1 MKKSILTLLTGLLLS
16 AALPVTAFAQELI
29 VGGQAVGIRVRTEGV
44 LVSGTAPVETAEGAV
59 FPAEEAGLREGD
71 RILGVNGRA
80 LHGAAELIAAVG
92 ELEGEAVE
100 LEICRGEQR
109 LCRRVQP
116 ALSAEGQWRLGMW
129 LRDAVTG
136 IGTVTFC
143 DPETGVYGAL
153 GHGLT
158 DEELGTQ
165 VPLETGTIS
174 EAEICGVT
182 PGSAGSPGALNGE
195 FGGGRVLGTV
205 DYSGSCGIY
214 GVAERALGSFT
225 AEVGHVQT
233 GPASIL
239 ATVEGRHPGLPGRKR
254 GACDALGDGLGAAG
268 PHRRHRPG
276 HERQPHPPGGQAGG
290 RGDACVSINM
300 IPTEKPGVSSH
311 EIHSQDQNSE
321 NTEKATRARRL
332 RCALVASREV
342 L

>member
-153 GHGLT
+153 GHSIT
-158 DEELGTQ
+158 DEEPGIC
-165 VPLETGTIS
+165 VPLESGVIS
-174 EAEICGVT
+174 EAVITGVT
-182 PGSAGSPGALNGE
+182 PGAPGSPGALNGD
-195 FGGGRVLGTV
+195 FGSGAVLGSV
-205 DYSGSCGIY
+205 ERNSELGIY
-214 GVAERALGSFT
+214 GVAERPLGSIT
-225 AEVGHVQT
+225 AEVGLAQP
-233 GPASIL
+233 GPAVIL
-239 ATVEGRHPGLPGRKR
+239 ATVEGNQVREFRIHISRVWREDGREQLMFSVT
-254 GACDALGDGLGAAG
+254 DPEL
-268 PHRRHRPG
+268 
-276 HERQPHPPGGQAGG
+276 
-290 RGDACVSINM
+290 
-300 IPTEKPGVSSH
+300 
-311 EIHSQDQNSE
+311 
-321 NTEKATRARRL
+321 
-332 RCALVASREV
+332 CALTGGVVQGMSGCPILQEGKLVGAVTHV
-342 L
+342 LVTT

>member
-59 FPAEEAGLREGD
+59 FPAAEAGLREGD

-239 ATVEGRHPGLPGRKR
+239 ATVDGREVREFADHPGLPGRRR
-254 GACDALGDGLGAAG
+254 GACNALGDGRGAAG
-268 PHRRHRPG
+268 PHRRHRPRD
-276 HERQPHPPGGQAGG
+276 ERQSHPPGGQAGG
-290 RGDACVSINM
+290 RGDACLRQRSHPGLRSQHPGYAGGRRSPGAGRVKSI
-300 IPTEKPGVSSH
+300 SF
-311 EIHSQDQNSE
+311 
-321 NTEKATRARRL
+321 AF
-332 RCALVASREV
+332 
-342 L
+342 